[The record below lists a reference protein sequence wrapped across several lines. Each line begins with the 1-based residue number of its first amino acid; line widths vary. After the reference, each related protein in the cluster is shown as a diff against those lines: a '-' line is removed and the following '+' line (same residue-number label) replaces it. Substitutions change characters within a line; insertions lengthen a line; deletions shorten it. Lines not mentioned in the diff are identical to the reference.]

1 MYNFVLQGEN
11 DFAFQG
17 QNVVIN
23 STRLKKLELGGDK
36 DRAKN
41 YDYATVEISAPNLLS
56 LSISGF
62 MYKRKFQLTNV
73 LSLVE
78 AKLSFECKSDDYG
91 RKSSYLIY
99 QNDLRELLL
108 KLLHVPKLTLSTW
121 CLQVRFLSRQKLR
134 YNAQKLT
141 VS

>member
-23 STRLKKLELGGDK
+23 STSLKKLELGGDK

-62 MYKRKFQLTNV
+62 MYRRKFQLMNV

-91 RKSSYLIY
+91 R
-99 QNDLRELLL
+99 
-108 KLLHVPKLTLSTW
+108 V
-121 CLQVRFLSRQKLR
+121 
-134 YNAQKLT
+134 
-141 VS
+141 

>member
-78 AKLSFECKSDDYG
+78 AKLSLILNG